1 MQARR
6 ARTKNP
12 FSAYLPVNLQECC
25 KRFSRF
31 LYAIGVI
38 RMNEYNP
45 GDEVKIDKTDL
56 KILRLL
62 EADARMSAREIA
74 RQTYLSSP
82 AVANRIQRMKD
93 CGLIRNFVPDIDFS
107 KIGYHIRAFINLEVQ
122 PKDKPEFYPF
132 IQSIPN
138 VIECNCVTGDY
149 SMLIQ
154 VLYKRPE
161 ELDHLINELQKFG
174 RTKTLIAF
182 SSSVTHRNLAL
193 DDPHS
198 GKNEEPSAEEQ

>member
-1 MQARR
+1 
-6 ARTKNP
+6 
-12 FSAYLPVNLQECC
+12 
-25 KRFSRF
+25 
-31 LYAIGVI
+31 
-38 RMNEYNP
+38 MNEYNA

-56 KILRLL
+56 KILHLL
-62 EADARMSAREIA
+62 ETDARMPVREIA

-93 CGLIRNFVPDIDFS
+93 CGLIRSFVPDIDFS

-138 VIECNCVTGDY
+138 VVECNCVTGDY

-154 VLYKRPE
+154 VLYRRPE

-182 SSSVTHRNLAL
+182 SSSVTHRNLAVGSA
-193 DDPHS
+193 PA
-198 GKNEEPSAEEQ
+198 GKDENSTADKEGEKTTAKNITPKKIKVKKINPNEKEA